1 MKRTFYLALTAA
13 VFGVSTMLGATPQD
27 TKAPPQDTKAP
38 SQDTKAPPQDTKAPA
53 GAGDAAKGKDAFEQ
67 CSVCHNTDTDE
78 KKIGPSLKGLFKQD
92 KLVNGKKV
100 TEANV
105 REFIDNG
112 GNGMPA
118 YADMLSKD
126 DKDNLIAYLKTL

>member
-1 MKRTFYLALTAA
+1 MKRTFYFALTAA
-13 VFGVSTMLGATPQD
+13 VFSASTIVSAVAAQD
-27 TKAPPQDTKAP
+27 SK
-38 SQDTKAPPQDTKAPA
+38 SYG
-53 GAGDAAKGKDAFEQ
+53 GAGDAAKGKEVFEQ
-67 CSVCHNTDTDE
+67 CAVCHNTDTDE
-78 KKIGPSLKGLFKQD
+78 KKIGPSLKGLFKQE

-118 YADMLSKD
+118 YADMLSKE
-126 DKDNLIAYLKTL
+126 DKDNVIAYLKTL